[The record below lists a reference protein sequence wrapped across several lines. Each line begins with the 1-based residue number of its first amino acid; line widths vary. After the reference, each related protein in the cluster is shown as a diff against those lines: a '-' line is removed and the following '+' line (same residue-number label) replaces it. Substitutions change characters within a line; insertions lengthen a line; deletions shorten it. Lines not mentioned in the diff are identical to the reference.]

1 MARASTIS
9 LMEHRANEPVVK
21 FDVER
26 NEFGVELSAMRR
38 NLKLTPAQR
47 HAQQVWLARIGVRSE
62 CVF

>member
-1 MARASTIS
+1 MQ
-9 LMEHRANEPVVK
+9 HRANEPVVK

-47 HAQQVWLARIGVRSE
+47 LAQHDEALANVLWLEWAANRSKTE
-62 CVF
+62 TDH